1 MSAAH
6 DLAPL
11 YRRDL
16 TRLRQQIEAFPNDE
30 TLWQTL
36 PGITNPAGNLMLHLE
51 GNLREYIG
59 RQLGGL
65 PYQRKRELEF
75 NTKGLSKEDLLTRIA
90 ELYLTIPDIIEKLTP
105 AQMEAE
111 YPEQVLGVPMTTQ
124 QFVIH
129 LAGHL
134 NWHLGQ
140 FDYIRRIVTGE
151 GAIKLQ
157 GL

>member
-1 MSAAH
+1 MSTAH

-36 PGITNPAGNLMLHLE
+36 PGVTNPAGNLVLHIE

-59 RQLGGL
+59 RQLGNL
-65 PYQRKRELEF
+65 PYQRTRDLEF
-75 NTKGLSKEDLLTRIA
+75 STKGLSKQDLLARIA
-90 ELYLTIPDIIEKLTP
+90 ELQRTIPSIIEGLAL
-105 AQMEAE
+105 AQMDAL

-129 LAGHL
+129 LCGHL

-140 FDYIRRIVTGE
+140 IDYVRRIATGD
-151 GAIKLQ
+151 GAIKLT

>member
-1 MSAAH
+1 MSTTQ

-30 TLWQTL
+30 TLWHTL
-36 PGITNPAGNLMLHLE
+36 PGVTNPAGNLVLHLS

-59 RQLGGL
+59 RQLGNL
-65 PYQRKRELEF
+65 PYQRKRDLEF
-75 NTKGLSKEDLLTRIA
+75 STRGLSKEDLLTRIA

-105 AQMEAE
+105 AQMETE

-129 LAGHL
+129 LQGHL

-140 FDYIRRIVTGE
+140 IDYIRRIVTGD
-151 GAIKLQ
+151 GAIKLA